1 MTWVSVKRYPKID
14 APMKIMTIMQVPC
27 RARSSVRQSEA
38 IVILPFRNRKDERT
52 GLTLNHFGSLLQ
64 LDSSRLCFDLAS
76 VPAPP
81 QLLE

>member
-1 MTWVSVKRYPKID
+1 VTWVSVKRYPKID

-27 RARSSVRQSEA
+27 RVRQSEA